1 MEVGSKNIKESNV
14 SKCDT
19 NLDKLFIVFVI
30 LSNVCKLMN
39 LLDHWLK
46 FSSNTNLL

>member
-1 MEVGSKNIKESNV
+1 MTIEVGSKNIKESNV

-39 LLDHWLK
+39 LLDH
-46 FSSNTNLL
+46 